1 MHSTW
6 LPFLDE
12 DEDFLSDMSHWLIL
26 AQLQMTMMLST
37 QILNPKGAVGV
48 LFLTLSASLFFAVL
62 GVIANVIYCETSKK
76 KKKEGEAKR
85 EKLERKLM
93 ATEDPAEHAKKR
105 KRKER
110 ELMAME
116 DPAEHARRTEE
127 LVAKPKAT
135 APHEPLTAE
144 IQKDVS
150 TGMQKGF
157 VPGKAAASR
166 AKTNKIEGTSA
177 PALTTEIEKA
187 KAAAELAAVDI
198 PEKKATMEMHV
209 VAEEE
214 EEVVEEDEEALM
226 SMAGEPLDQK
236 SSRVAATQNPT
247 SPSTGIPKTKG
258 TSTAELVPKTD
269 EEAREETK
277 TQTRYSLEF
286 KSTLKSDKEAAA
298 ASASVEKAK
307 FEIEAMVK
315 AEMVVAEVSVAA
327 PAPAPAQ
334 APASTPAQEEGGPS
348 RIKEKGTMSVDLD
361 AAAPIQKAWT
371 EKTDRTVTKRSAEG
385 GPGHLRTPGTSDNTQ
400 SGSFEPKGAASRPTT
415 APAKLEEVDK
425 AVQIALDD
433 VSSEVKRAKGR
444 DESAWVDL
452 YKQEHG
458 KSHTTAS
465 ELQLW
470 KEKTMHGLLKERL
483 RRQRLVLGAFRKVG
497 ENFRRGQEGQA
508 EGRSHAALAAVDS
521 APTSLKSTGNL
532 HAINE
537 HATGDDTRPLRT
549 LGRLGA
555 LHVGTFESGSATG
568 RPTTAPAKLEE
579 VDMAVQ
585 DALDEVSSDVKAA
598 RAREKGDWETMYK
611 KEHRKSDATASE
623 VELWREQTMQKL
635 LTERLERQRLVLGAL
650 HEVQKKYRRGQGG
663 HHEEGEEEGA
673 ESRSRTRTRSNST
686 DG

>member
-177 PALTTEIEKA
+177 PALTIEIEKA

-315 AEMVVAEVSVAA
+315 AEMVVAA
-327 PAPAPAQ
+327 P
-334 APASTPAQEEGGPS
+334 
-348 RIKEKGTMSVDLD
+348 
-361 AAAPIQKAWT
+361 
-371 EKTDRTVTKRSAEG
+371 
-385 GPGHLRTPGTSDNTQ
+385 
-400 SGSFEPKGAASRPTT
+400 
-415 APAKLEEVDK
+415 
-425 AVQIALDD
+425 
-433 VSSEVKRAKGR
+433 
-444 DESAWVDL
+444 
-452 YKQEHG
+452 
-458 KSHTTAS
+458 
-465 ELQLW
+465 
-470 KEKTMHGLLKERL
+470 
-483 RRQRLVLGAFRKVG
+483 
-497 ENFRRGQEGQA
+497 
-508 EGRSHAALAAVDS
+508 
-521 APTSLKSTGNL
+521 
-532 HAINE
+532 
-537 HATGDDTRPLRT
+537 
-549 LGRLGA
+549 
-555 LHVGTFESGSATG
+555 
-568 RPTTAPAKLEE
+568 
-579 VDMAVQ
+579 
-585 DALDEVSSDVKAA
+585 
-598 RAREKGDWETMYK
+598 
-611 KEHRKSDATASE
+611 
-623 VELWREQTMQKL
+623 
-635 LTERLERQRLVLGAL
+635 
-650 HEVQKKYRRGQGG
+650 
-663 HHEEGEEEGA
+663 
-673 ESRSRTRTRSNST
+673 
-686 DG
+686 